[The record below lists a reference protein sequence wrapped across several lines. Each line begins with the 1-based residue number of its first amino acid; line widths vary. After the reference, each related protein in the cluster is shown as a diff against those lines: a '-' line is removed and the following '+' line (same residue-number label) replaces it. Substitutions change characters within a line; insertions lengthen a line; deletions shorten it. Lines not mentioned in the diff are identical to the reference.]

1 MHFNSGLLSSLGLLI
16 AASIG
21 AHAANVQ
28 RDSSI
33 PINRRSAQEIVKKLN
48 LIANDEKG
56 YYVQTFED
64 PDTVIRTSNNST
76 RSASTEIYYL
86 LEGAAG
92 SSYWHQVDATEVW
105 HYYAGAPLTLS
116 LSNNTGTPTVDKL
129 LGPDIFNNQ
138 QPQIVIPKGT
148 WQSAQS
154 HGEWTLVGNTGTSPS
169 MGQEHIIHFNRL
181 SYTLKAMRGNQDYVL
196 IMGFE

>member
-1 MHFNSGLLSSLGLLI
+1 MLFNSGFLGSLGLLI
-16 AASIG
+16 VASIG
-21 AHAANVQ
+21 THAEIAQ
-28 RDSSI
+28 RNSSI
-33 PINRRSAQEIVKKLN
+33 PINHRSAQEIVKQLN
-48 LIANDEKG
+48 LIPNDEKG

-86 LEGAAG
+86 LEGASG
-92 SSYWHQVDATEVW
+92 SSYWHKVDATEVW

-116 LSNNTGTPTVDKL
+116 LSNNTGTPTVEKL

-148 WQSAQS
+148 WQSALS
-154 HGEWTLVGNTGTSPS
+154 HGEWTLVGNTVAP
-169 MGQEHIIHFNRL
+169 
-181 SYTLKAMRGNQDYVL
+181 
-196 IMGFE
+196 GFVPDGVELAPPGWTPIGA